1 MDQFRVT
8 EEHIKLI
15 RHYYPF
21 DSKRPFG
28 NKSVGEDISRILGL
42 KYMEDLSTNRRYI
55 GEEYEDVLI
64 ERVLE
69 EMPII
74 VMILCRNAEIQP
86 GLYISD
92 EYQQNWRRAD

>member
-15 RHYYPF
+15 
-21 DSKRPFG
+21 
-28 NKSVGEDISRILGL
+28 
-42 KYMEDLSTNRRYI
+42 RRYI

-69 EMPII
+69 EMPVI